1 MLRFLAGAAAGIL
14 WALQKAV
21 TLWGPGQEREGLHHS
36 YKHASPPTSHLTP
49 DISPGGWADGP
60 SLQTGKL
67 RPREGRA
74 EPRIPP
80 FRLCGSRVWVL
91 SLASCR
97 PPRCLLICLLGLL
110 FPGALAQLLLGLG
123 GQG

>member
-21 TLWGPGQEREGLHHS
+21 TRWGPGQEREGLHHS

-67 RPREGRA
+67 RPREG
-74 EPRIPP
+74 ELSPGYPP
-80 FRLCGSRVWVL
+80 SGSVGPGSGS
-91 SLASCR
+91 SLWPPAGPQGAS
-97 PPRCLLICLLGLL
+97 
-110 FPGALAQLLLGLG
+110 
-123 GQG
+123 